1 MLAKNVAMEASG
13 HDCDKGELDDR
24 MVQCTQT
31 GYPNIST
38 ETAM

>member
-13 HDCDKGELDDR
+13 HDCDQGELEDR
-24 MVQCTQT
+24 MVQCTQI
-31 GYPNIST
+31 GNPHVST